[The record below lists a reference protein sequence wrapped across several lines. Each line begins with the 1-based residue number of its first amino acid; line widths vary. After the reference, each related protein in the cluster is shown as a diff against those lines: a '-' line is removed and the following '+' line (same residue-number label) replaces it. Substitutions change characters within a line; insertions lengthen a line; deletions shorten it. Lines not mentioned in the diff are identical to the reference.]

1 MKNLEKELS
10 NESSSDRFR
19 GFLRSM
25 EYVFKQY
32 GFNFY
37 DYKLESI
44 NNLPIKED
52 KNLANHSYKSL
63 IRQRKVI

>member
-1 MKNLEKELS
+1 MQNLERELS
-10 NESSSDRFR
+10 NESFSERFK

-37 DYKLESI
+37 DYKLEHM

-63 IRQRKVI
+63 IRQRKVV